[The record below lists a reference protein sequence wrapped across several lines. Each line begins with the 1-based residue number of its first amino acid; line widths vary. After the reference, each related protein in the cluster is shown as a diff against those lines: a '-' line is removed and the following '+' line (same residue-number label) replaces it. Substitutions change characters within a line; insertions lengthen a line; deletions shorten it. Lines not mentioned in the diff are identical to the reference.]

1 MLTVYSFNIAFLISK
16 ITNMSFFLI
25 KYLITAFVIVSISEI
40 AKHSDKLGAL
50 ISSLLIVTILVMMWL
65 YIEKQPVDKIA
76 NHAFYTFWYVIPTL
90 PMFLIIPFI
99 ISKGYP
105 FLIALIVGIVVTFI
119 CFIITV
125 YIAGLYGIDLIS

>member
-50 ISSLLIVTILVMMWL
+50 ISSLPIVTILVMVWL
-65 YIEKQPVDKIA
+65 YIEKQ
-76 NHAFYTFWYVIPTL
+76 TL
-90 PMFLIIPFI
+90 
-99 ISKGYP
+99 
-105 FLIALIVGIVVTFI
+105 
-119 CFIITV
+119 
-125 YIAGLYGIDLIS
+125 